1 MAVVYSY
8 FNSSLKRTLEFQKFV
23 ACLESKGNKILKCV
37 KTCLISMIGF
47 AKRVLEEYKLLVP
60 KMAVDAPKRSTTKK
74 NLSLLLD
81 W

>member
-1 MAVVYSY
+1 
-8 FNSSLKRTLEFQKFV
+8 
-23 ACLESKGNKILKCV
+23 
-37 KTCLISMIGF
+37 MIGF